1 MSTTNTTTNTAAN
14 NGCTLL
20 AVFATNS
27 KAQSAVEEL
36 ERTGVEHSRIHIH
49 AGSTTGASNESTRHE
64 GGFTG
69 WLKSLFG
76 NDEEEYTAAYADG
89 KTIVAV
95 DAADNQID
103 SIADTLDRYDPIDL
117 QAQSTSASAAGVGA
131 GGSRA
136 AAQTA
141 SPKTG
146 ATSKGRPQETSSA
159 VPVVR
164 EDLAVGKRS
173 YQRGGV
179 RVYSRQVDTPVEEN
193 VRLRDERVYVDRQ
206 PADRPVTSNDL
217 KGKQDQVIEVK
228 EYAEEPVVEKR
239 ARVVEEVRVGKDVS
253 ERTETV
259 RDSVRHTEVNVEQL
273 PKSGDSEIDDA
284 DFRRHFQQSYG
295 ATGASYADY
304 GPAYEYGY
312 TNASDPTY
320 RNRPFNEVESDL
332 RTDYE
337 RRYPNST
344 WEKVK
349 DSVRYGWDRVTG
361 KA

>member
-1 MSTTNTTTNTAAN
+1 MAMN
-14 NGCTLL
+14 NECTLL
-20 AVFATNS
+20 AAFSNNS
-27 KAQSAVEEL
+27 KAQAAVQEL
-36 ERTGVEHSRIHIH
+36 ERSGVERDRIHAH
-49 AGSTTGASNESTRHE
+49 AGGTAGTGESTQHE

-76 NDEEEYTAAYADG
+76 NDEQDYTTAYAG
-89 KTIVAV
+89 GNTIVAV
-95 DAADNQID
+95 DAANNEVD
-103 SIADTLDRYDPIDL
+103 SIADILDRYNPLDL
-117 QAQSTSASAAGVGA
+117 QAQSTSASAAGAGA
-131 GGSRA
+131 SGSRST
-136 AAQTA
+136 AQTTP
-141 SPKTG
+141 PKAR
-146 ATSKGRPQETSSA
+146 ATANRPDETSSA
-159 VPVVR
+159 VPVVQ

-173 YQRGGV
+173 FQRGGV
-179 RVYSRQVDTPVEEN
+179 RVYSRVVDRPVEEN
-193 VRLRDERVYVDRQ
+193 IRLRDERVYVDRQ
-206 PADRPVTSNDL
+206 PVDRPVTADDL
-217 KGKQDQVIEVK
+217 RGNQDEVIEVK

-273 PKSGDSEIDDA
+273 ADAGKTGFDDA

-295 ATGASYADY
+295 TSGASYSDY

-312 TNASDPTY
+312 TNANNPTY
-320 RNRPFNEVESDL
+320 RNRSFDEVEPDL
-332 RTDYE
+332 RTGYE